1 MADLEKLITPRTK
14 AFILNTPSNPNG
26 CMWSREQLQQLADL
40 AVKHDFYIV
49 ADEIYEKL
57 VYSGEKHYSIATF
70 GPEIKARTILISGV
84 SKSYAM
90 TGFRIGYAC
99 GPRDVIKGMVN
110 YQSQATSAPNTAAQ
124 HAAAVALTMPQDCV
138 EEMRRA
144 FEQRRD
150 RLVEL
155 INAIP
160 GLSCRKPHGAF
171 YVMMNIRG
179 ITGQALP
186 RQGAER
192 KHRHSGSASGTC
204 TRCAGAG
211 SGLPGRG
218 LLPHQLCHFHGKHR
232 GGTSAHCRLCKG
244 AGVNAGIQRENPSA
258 HAGQI
263 PV

>member
-1 MADLEKLITPRTK
+1 MKY
-14 AFILNTPSNPNG
+14 
-26 CMWSREQLQQLADL
+26 
-40 AVKHDFYIV
+40 DFYIV

-70 GPEIKARTILISGV
+70 GPEVKARTILINGV

-179 ITGQALP
+179 ITGKCCHGTELTGSTAIAEALLEHAHVAVVP
-186 RQGAER
+186 GAAFLDEGFCR
-192 KHRHSGSASGTC
+192 ISYATSMENIEE
-204 TRCAGAG
+204 
-211 SGLPGRG
+211 GLKRIAAFVKE
-218 LLPHQLCHFHGKHR
+218 L
-232 GGTSAHCRLCKG
+232 
-244 AGVNAGIQRENPSA
+244 E
-258 HAGQI
+258 
-263 PV
+263 